1 MGAAECGRVAVRAAG
16 PFAVG
21 VAGALL
27 VVLPRDRE
35 GINVVVAAAVAVGV
49 FGTVAWCV
57 VAMCGAA

>member
-1 MGAAECGRVAVRAAG
+1 MGAAECGRVAVWAAG
-16 PFAVG
+16 LFAVG

-35 GINVVVAAAVAVGV
+35 GINVVLAEAVAVGV

-57 VAMCGAA
+57 VATCGAG